1 MILSRRRTDIQAY
14 IQSINFSENK
24 TYDFF
29 LFLYSMVGFQTK
41 TTDQPTYSGRMQ
53 PTYKMSA
60 TQQTVKKITREN
72 IQAGFL
78 VEQLIKQLLPRAPAG

>member
-14 IQSINFSENK
+14 IQSISFIENK

-41 TTDQPTYSGRMQ
+41 TTDQPTVFRAHAAGIQDECYS
-53 PTYKMSA
+53 TDSEENYKGKY
-60 TQQTVKKITREN
+60 TG
-72 IQAGFL
+72 GFL
-78 VEQLIKQLLPRAPAG
+78 SSKVDRKT